1 MPSLADEESI
11 NMDKLTQVQDCI
23 EQLLLIMK
31 LSIVQLVQRT
41 DFKQVS
47 PEVPITKSRPK
58 DKVDSPIKFE
68 GVFILILES
77 CRVLTHG
84 WEIWKQYFGP
94 LIAK

>member
-1 MPSLADEESI
+1 MPSLVDEESI

-31 LSIVQLVQRT
+31 LSVVQLVQRS

-47 PEVPITKSRPK
+47 PDVPVTRTRPK

-68 GVFILILES
+68 GMFFDTYE
-77 CRVLTHG
+77 
-84 WEIWKQYFGP
+84 E
-94 LIAK
+94 